1 MKKRGF
7 WANFLKFGQEFIS
20 KPQGR
25 TGLIMLG
32 IFLFI
37 ALAAPIITKYDPI
50 DDLYLAESMAK
61 PAWVRVFSA
70 NRNLP
75 VTVHTKLSSHNWE
88 TNSQFKLKSDAAIE
102 ENGFLFEVSPNQLAE
117 LSYQFKFDSD
127 PPGTFN
133 FETRYAVEAS
143 DDNMTT
149 LAFIMRSPDGREWP
163 LWKRTIF
170 GSEDETELLIDSR
183 QLELKFQL
191 GLTMFDEVSQQVFK
205 EHGDYTIILK
215 ASTDGEPAKI
225 SFAPVAVNIQGKLHG
240 ALGADHMGSDLWS
253 QLVYGTR
260 ISLLIGIV
268 AALISV
274 FIGTAIGIASGYI
287 GGFVDEFFMR
297 LADVMLSIP
306 SMPVLIILSAL
317 MGKSVWNVVI
327 LIALFSWTSTA
338 RIVRSQTLTL
348 KERSFVEAARASG
361 ASKSY
366 AMVVHILPNVIP
378 LVFASLVLLI
388 PGAILLE
395 ATLSFLG
402 LGDPTTPTWG
412 RMLHNARS
420 FGAFTSRSW
429 NWILPPGLA
438 ITFLSLSFV
447 FIGNT
452 LDDILNPRNRER
464 S

>member
-7 WANFLKFGQEFIS
+7 WPNLLKFSQEFIS

-25 TGLIMLG
+25 VGLFMLA
-32 IFLFI
+32 IFLFV

-61 PAWVRVFSA
+61 PAWVRVFPD

-75 VTVHTKLSSHNWE
+75 VTVHAKLGLHSWK
-88 TNSQFKLKSDAAIE
+88 TNSQFNLKSDEEIG
-102 ENGFLFEVSPNQLAE
+102 ENGFSFEVSPEKQTE
-117 LSYQFKFDSD
+117 LLYQFRFESD

-133 FETRYAVEAS
+133 FETQYLVKAPE
-143 DDNMTT
+143 DNTTT
-149 LAFIMRSPDGREWP
+149 LALLMISPNGKEWP
-163 LWKRTIF
+163 LWKKTIY

-183 QLELKFQL
+183 QMNLKFQL
-191 GLTMFDEVSQQVFK
+191 GLTMFDEVSQKVFQEK
-205 EHGDYTIILK
+205 GNYKIVLR
-215 ASTDGEPAKI
+215 ASTDGEPAMI
-225 SFAPVAVNIQGKLHG
+225 SFIPVAVNIQGKLHG
-240 ALGADHMGSDLWS
+240 VLGADHMGGDLWS

-317 MGKSVWNVVI
+317 MGKSIWNVVI
-327 LIALFSWTSTA
+327 LISLFSWTSTA

-366 AMVVHILPNVIP
+366 TMVVHILPNVIP

-420 FGAFTSRSW
+420 FGAFTSGSW